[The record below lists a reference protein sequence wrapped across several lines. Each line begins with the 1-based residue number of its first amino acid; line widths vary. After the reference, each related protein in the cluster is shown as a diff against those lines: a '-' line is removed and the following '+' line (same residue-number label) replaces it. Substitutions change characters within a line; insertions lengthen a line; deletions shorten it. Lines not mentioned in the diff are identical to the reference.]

1 MHTAI
6 NNITNSFLV
15 HYKKLGGTKEAILDE
30 LDMAVYQYR
39 ELRDTPLH
47 DEVLCWGERVLN
59 RNVPRG
65 T

>member
-1 MHTAI
+1 MYSTI
-6 NNITNSFLV
+6 NQIKKSFLQ
-15 HYKKLGGTKEAILDE
+15 HHKKLGDTKEEVLDE

-47 DEVLCWGERVLN
+47 DDVLCWGERVLN
-59 RNVPRG
+59 RSVPRD